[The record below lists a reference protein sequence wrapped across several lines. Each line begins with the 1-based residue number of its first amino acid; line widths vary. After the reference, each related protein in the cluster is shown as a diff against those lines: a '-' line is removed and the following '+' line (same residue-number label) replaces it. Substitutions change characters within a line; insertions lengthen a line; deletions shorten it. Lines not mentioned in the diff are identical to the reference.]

1 MLFSSNTF
9 IFGFL
14 PICLIGFYGL
24 GRLNR
29 EAAKFFLL
37 SASLVFY
44 GWSNFQYVPL
54 LLASIGFNYLV
65 GARIQ
70 RSFAKGQAR
79 SVTAWCSF
87 GVLANLALLIYF
99 KYSNFLVDNINCIRT
114 S

>member
-9 IFGFL
+9 LFGFL

-37 SASLVFY
+37 GASLVFY

-70 RSFAKGQAR
+70 KAFAKGEGR
-79 SVTAWCSF
+79 SVNAWCSF
-87 GVLANLALLIYF
+87 GVLANVGLLIYF
-99 KYSNFLVDNINCIRT
+99 
-114 S
+114 